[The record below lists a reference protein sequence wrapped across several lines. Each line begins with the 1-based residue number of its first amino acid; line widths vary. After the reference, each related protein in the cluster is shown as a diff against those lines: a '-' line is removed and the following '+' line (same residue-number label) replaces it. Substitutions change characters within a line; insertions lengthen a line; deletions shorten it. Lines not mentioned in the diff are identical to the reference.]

1 MPPDPFFWYGLAFK
15 AVMTAAVVVAV
26 SVAAERSGPLM
37 AALIAALPTAASA
50 TYIILALEHP
60 PAFVAASAVGSMAAN
75 AAVAVFAL
83 SYAALAQRHG
93 IVLSITAATLVW
105 FAVAACLR
113 LFDWTP
119 ATALVLNA
127 LVFAVTIPLSARYR
141 TARLTRERIKRT
153 GYDLPLRAAAAAVV
167 VTAVTTASHWIGSFA
182 SGVFAVFPIVMGS
195 FAVIMHPRAGGK
207 AAASVFA
214 HAQPPLV
221 GLCLG
226 FLGVHYLAEAIG
238 VWWSF
243 AAGLAITVTWSAA
256 LWLMQRV
263 LFLDR

>member
-1 MPPDPFFWYGLAFK
+1 MRF
-15 AVMTAAVVVAV
+15 TR
-26 SVAAERSGPLM
+26 E
-37 AALIAALPTAASA
+37 
-50 TYIILALEHP
+50 
-60 PAFVAASAVGSMAAN
+60 
-75 AAVAVFAL
+75 
-83 SYAALAQRHG
+83 
-93 IVLSITAATLVW
+93 SIT
-105 FAVAACLR
+105 
-113 LFDWTP
+113 
-119 ATALVLNA
+119 
-127 LVFAVTIPLSARYR
+127 
-141 TARLTRERIKRT
+141 RT

-167 VTAVTTASHWIGSFA
+167 VTAVTTASHWIGSFT

-195 FAVIMHPRAGGK
+195 VAVIMHSRAGGK

-214 HAQPPLV
+214 YAQPPLV

-256 LWLMQRV
+256 LWLLQRA

>member
-1 MPPDPFFWYGLAFK
+1 MLPDPFFWYGLAFK

-37 AALIAALPTAASA
+37 AALIAALPTAASV

-60 PAFVAASAVGSMAAN
+60 PAFVAASAIGSMAAN

-93 IVLSITAATLVW
+93 IVLSITAATLAW
-105 FAVAACLR
+105 FAVAAVLR

-119 ATALVLNA
+119 ASALLLNA
-127 LVFAVTIPLSARYR
+127 VVFAVTIPLSARYR
-141 TARLTRERIKRT
+141 AARPLRERIKRT

-207 AAASVFA
+207 AAAAVLS
-214 HAQPPLV
+214 HAQPALV
-221 GLCLG
+221 GLALG
-226 FLGVHYLAEAIG
+226 FLGVHFLAERIG
-238 VWWSF
+238 VWWSL
-243 AAGLAITVTWSAA
+243 ALGLAITTAWSAA
-256 LWLMQRV
+256 LWAVRRSRLRIA
-263 LFLDR
+263 

>member
-1 MPPDPFFWYGLAFK
+1 MLPDPFFWYGLAFK
-15 AVMTAAVVVAV
+15 AVITAAVVVAA
-26 SVAAERSGPLM
+26 SVAAQRSGPLM
-37 AALIAALPTAASA
+37 AALITALPTAASA

-60 PAFVAASAVGSMAAN
+60 PAFVAASALGSMAAN

-83 SYAALAQRHG
+83 SYAALAQRQG

-105 FAVAACLR
+105 FAVAAILR

-119 ATALVLNA
+119 ATALILNA

-141 TARLTRERIKRT
+141 AARLTRESITRT
-153 GYDLPLRAAAAAVV
+153 RYDLPLRAAGAAVV
-167 VTAVTTASHWIGSFA
+167 VSHWIGSFA

-195 FAVIMHPRAGGK
+195 VAVIMHSRAGGN

-214 HAQPPLV
+214 YAQPPLV

-238 VWWSF
+238 VWWAL
-243 AAGLAITVTWSAA
+243 AAGLAITMTWSAA
-256 LWLMQRV
+256 LWLMQRAR
-263 LFLDR
+263 LRARS

>member
-15 AVMTAAVVVAV
+15 AVMTATVVVAV

-50 TYIILALEHP
+50 TYIILALEHST
-60 PAFVAASAVGSMAAN
+60 AFVAASAVGSMAAN

-93 IVLSITAATLVW
+93 IVLSITAATLGW
-105 FAVAACLR
+105 FAIAAVLR

-127 LVFAVTIPLSARYR
+127 LVFAVTISLSARYR

-153 GYDLPLRAAAAAVV
+153 SYDLPLRAAAAAVV

-214 HAQPPLV
+214 HAQPPLL

-243 AAGLAITVTWSAA
+243 AAGLAITMTWSAA

>member
-1 MPPDPFFWYGLAFK
+1 M
-15 AVMTAAVVVAV
+15 
-26 SVAAERSGPLM
+26 
-37 AALIAALPTAASA
+37 
-50 TYIILALEHP
+50 
-60 PAFVAASAVGSMAAN
+60 
-75 AAVAVFAL
+75 
-83 SYAALAQRHG
+83 
-93 IVLSITAATLVW
+93 
-105 FAVAACLR
+105 
-113 LFDWTP
+113 
-119 ATALVLNA
+119 
-127 LVFAVTIPLSARYR
+127 
-141 TARLTRERIKRT
+141 
-153 GYDLPLRAAAAAVV
+153 V

-243 AAGLAITVTWSAA
+243 AAGLAITMTWSAA
-256 LWLMQRV
+256 LWLMQRA
-263 LFLDR
+263 LFFDR